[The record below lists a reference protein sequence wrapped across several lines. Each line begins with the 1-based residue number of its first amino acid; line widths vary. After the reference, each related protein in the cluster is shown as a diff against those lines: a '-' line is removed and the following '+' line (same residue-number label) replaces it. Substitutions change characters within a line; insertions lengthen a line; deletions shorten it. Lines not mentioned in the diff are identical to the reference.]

1 MARHSGIL
9 GPVIA
14 NFGKFWVDFKWFQV
28 ISDDFGSFLDGFGWF
43 WIVFGWLQ
51 VVSDVLLVHCFIV
64 TIFELQYP

>member
-43 WIVFGWLQ
+43 WIVFGWL
-51 VVSDVLLVHCFIV
+51 
-64 TIFELQYP
+64 

>member
-1 MARHSGIL
+1 M
-9 GPVIA
+9 
-14 NFGKFWVDFKWFQV
+14 